1 MDGYGDAAVY
11 RRKNAYGQQPVFAAD
26 CRHFAVDFLLQF
38 FCVCGTI
45 KTIRKHIMHSSRND
59 LAGLSLE
66 RAYRVTMYQCSG
78 NI

>member
-1 MDGYGDAAVY
+1 MRIFRHIALSNLPKNLTTHLTHKLCAVL
-11 RRKNAYGQQPVFAAD
+11 P
-26 CRHFAVDFLLQF
+26 LQF

-45 KTIRKHIMHSSRND
+45 KMIWRHTMHSSRND